1 MMTDSFLI
9 VVALAGLVTLSLKCA
24 FIEGQQYFRLPPWFT
39 ESLEFVPPAVLC
51 ALVIPG
57 IFQGDVGLVSAFGPV
72 GVDSKPIAA
81 CIAAITFFATKKTIP
96 TLIIGMVSLYAV
108 YWLQI

>member
-1 MMTDSFLI
+1 MMTDAFSI
-9 VVALAGLVTLSLKCA
+9 VVALSGLVTLALKCA
-24 FIEGQQYFRLPPWFT
+24 FIEGQKYFKLPPWFS

-51 ALVIPG
+51 ALVVPG

-72 GVDSKPIAA
+72 AVDPKPIAA
-81 CIAAITFFATKKTIP
+81 SVAVITYVTTKKTIP
-96 TLIIGMVSLYAV
+96 TLIVGMVSLYVV

>member
-9 VVALAGLVTLSLKCA
+9 VVALAGLVTLALKCA
-24 FIEGQQYFRLPPWFT
+24 FIEGQQYFKLPPWFT

-57 IFQGDVGLVSAFGPV
+57 IFQGHVGLVSAFGPV
-72 GVDSKPIAA
+72 GVDPKPIAA
-81 CIAAITFFATKKTIP
+81 CIAAITFFATKKTSP

>member
-1 MMTDSFLI
+1 MTDTFSI
-9 VVALAGLVTLSLKCA
+9 VVALAGLVTLALKCS
-24 FIEGQQYFRLPPWFT
+24 FIEGQQYFKLPPWFT
-39 ESLEFVPPAVLC
+39 ESLEFVPPAILC

-72 GVDSKPIAA
+72 AVDPKPIAA
-81 CIAAITFFATKKTIP
+81 SVAATTYVTTKKTIP
-96 TLIIGMVSLYAV
+96 TLIVGMVSLYVV